1 MGTLLCMEVVIIS
14 GLSGSGKNTALKALE
29 EAGFFVMD
37 NLVPDLWDKMY
48 DQALTHGIQKYAFTV
63 DARMWPFLE
72 NLDRHL
78 QDFQERSEARV
89 LFLEASEDVLLQ
101 RYNLT
106 RRKHPL
112 GERSLLMD
120 FHREKEMLSCLREV
134 ADLVVDTTEL
144 TEKQLARKVE
154 QIFSIHSKFTLRL
167 FSFGFK
173 HGVPRDADLV
183 LDVRGLPNPFY
194 DPQLRPLTGLEE
206 GVKNYV
212 FTPETHTYYQTLVH
226 FLRSTL
232 DLAEKAGRRAYTVAI
247 GCTGGR
253 HRSVAITEAL
263 LHDLADYNPQLKD
276 HRDIQ
281 KGEY

>member
-1 MGTLLCMEVVIIS
+1 MEVVIIS

-37 NLVPDLWDKMY
+37 NLVPDLWDRMF
-48 DQALTHGIQKYAFTV
+48 DQALGHGIQKYAFTV
-63 DARMWPFLE
+63 DARMWAFLDNLE
-72 NLDRHL
+72 NHL
-78 QDFQERSEARV
+78 QHFMKRSNARV

-120 FHREKEMLSCLREV
+120 FHREKEMLACLREA

-144 TEKQLARKVE
+144 SEKQLARKVE

-194 DPQLRPLTGLEE
+194 DPQLRPMTGLDE
-206 GVKNYV
+206 GVRKYV
-212 FTPETHTYYQTLVH
+212 FTPEARAYYETLVH
-226 FLRSTL
+226 FLKSTL

-253 HRSVAITEAL
+253 HRSVTITETLMA
-263 LHDLADYNPQLKD
+263 DLEAYNPQLKD

>member
-1 MGTLLCMEVVIIS
+1 MEVVIIS

-37 NLVPDLWDKMY
+37 NLVPVLWDQMY
-48 DQALTHGIQKYAFTV
+48 EQALSHGIQKYAFTV
-63 DARMWPFLE
+63 DARMWAFLDQ
-72 NLDRHL
+72 LDQQL
-78 QDFQERSEARV
+78 QEFLQRSGARV

-120 FHREKEMLSCLREV
+120 FYREKEMLASLREA

-144 TEKQLARKVE
+144 SEKQLARKVE

-194 DPQLRPLTGLEE
+194 DTQLRPLTGLDD

-226 FLRSTL
+226 FLKSTL
-232 DLAEKAGRRAYTVAI
+232 NLAEKAGRRAYTVAV

-263 LHDLADYNPQLKD
+263 MHDLETYNPQLKD